1 MRSDNGIIMNDS
13 LIYNHKVWHLKNLPE
28 LGCGAFSIEMLI
40 RSEKWNGGDI
50 IADNRDENGD
60 GFWISVTS
68 GQTVRFSMRQGRLL
82 KEWDIDSGLLKTN
95 TPQHIV
101 FIIDGISNIIT
112 SVVNG
117 KFCDGGITR
126 KWGWCRFDKHFGDLN
141 SSRKI
146 VLSPSFS
153 GEIIKFKIYN
163 RYLTTSEA
171 IGHYRYETFFDM
183 N

>member
-1 MRSDNGIIMNDS
+1 MQPLFAQKTVCGVHKVSEKLLQGIWNQHTNYLRSDNGIIMNDS

-112 SVVNG
+112 SVP
-117 KFCDGGITR
+117 DG
-126 KWGWCRFDKHFGDLN
+126 L
-141 SSRKI
+141 
-146 VLSPSFS
+146 
-153 GEIIKFKIYN
+153 
-163 RYLTTSEA
+163 
-171 IGHYRYETFFDM
+171 
-183 N
+183 